1 MTARFHPRAAW
12 IAAALLALFFVNPP
26 TAVAQTRAR
35 GATISGRVADRFLRA
50 TPGVL
55 VALLGRDETPP
66 DRIRPVG
73 GMSATT
79 NTLGRY
85 SFTNVPPGDYY
96 LVVLPNNAQFIADN
110 WPARA
115 GFGITY
121 FPSAKTLDAAKAIK
135 VAGRLPV
142 VANVTMTT
150 AALSVISG
158 RVTNAA
164 GKPAAGAALEI
175 ALGGPLTGL
184 RELRATVSEDGR
196 FGLAGFAPG
205 TYTFRAPEYPW
216 PAPPDVSPKVSAATV
231 VVNGLDQSIRV
242 DPVRLVTVRGRVTA
256 EGEFVRGA
264 LTQSPVFV
272 NAEPVNIDEV
282 FGPPGQSV
290 IREDLSFEFL
300 TWPGRVLFTAS
311 PSVWRVKAVRWKGK
325 DVTTTLDLPP
335 GETVEDLEI
344 ELTPD

>member
-1 MTARFHPRAAW
+1 M
-12 IAAALLALFFVNPP
+12 AALLTLVLLDARSAL
-26 TAVAQTRAR
+26 AQTRAR

-55 VALLGRDETPP
+55 VALLTRDDARP

-73 GMSATT
+73 GMVATT

-85 SFTNVPPGDYY
+85 TLANVQPGEYY
-96 LVVLPNNAQFIADN
+96 LVVIPDNAQFVADG
-110 WPARA
+110 WPSRA

-121 FPSAKTLDAAKAIK
+121 FPSAKTLVEAKTIT

-142 VANVTMTT
+142 TANVTMTT
-150 AALSVISG
+150 AVLSVISG

-164 GKPAAGAALEI
+164 GKPAAGAMLEI

-184 RELRATVSEDGR
+184 RQQRATLSDDGR

-205 TYTFRAPEYPW
+205 TYTFRVPEFPW
-216 PAPPDVSPKVSAATV
+216 PAPPDVSPRISAATV
-231 VVNGLDQSIRV
+231 VISGADQNIRV

-256 EGEFVRGA
+256 EGDFVRGA

-272 NAEPVNIDEV
+272 NAEPVNIDDV

-290 IREDLSFEFL
+290 IREDLSFECL
-300 TWPGRVLFTAS
+300 AWPGRVLFTAS
-311 PSVWRVKAVRWKGK
+311 PSVWRVKAVRSKGQ
-325 DVTTTLDLPP
+325 DVTTTLDLPA
-335 GETVEDLEI
+335 GGTVEDLEI